1 MSTKWAYNDPML
13 QKEGMEFG
21 VNPFARDTFLKT
33 CATELSH
40 NNYLSAIGHTSLGFD
55 GKSLTHIRTQKI
67 DKKYPMGTRVDGVYD
82 NTNYCIPRSVM
93 GDKAVTDT
101 SFNYV
106 QDGDVTW
113 QDFVWMNQSLSRYLN
128 DREKQTGKSARETD
142 PVMARNFDQMVIL
155 GNYIKAI
162 GKWDD
167 FKAGKYIVNVD
178 PNENISA
185 LAPQGEDM
193 MDMYYI
199 PEELTLN
206 EIPAA
211 ALPYYNKMMKEME
224 VAEMPVGD
232 ITNPDKNN
240 DGVSDDPKKAAESM
254 DKAQS
259 YDEREFFDDVQEK
272 GELSGEISDWAE
284 SYLPPPQSESTT
296 DYTTYILI
304 GAVVLGGVYFYM
316 NSNSAAPAPP
326 PPVPQ

>member
-1 MSTKWAYNDPML
+1 MSTVTSIKYAYNDPML
-13 QKEGMEFG
+13 QMRGISDGMGFQMT
-21 VNPFARDTFLKT
+21 N
-33 CATELSH
+33 CATNMSHEDYHKTLGLSMG
-40 NNYLSAIGHTSLGFD
+40 ATGHL
-55 GKSLTHIRTQKI
+55 KQQKI

-82 NTNYCIPRSVM
+82 NTNYCVPRHLN
-93 GDKAVTDT
+93 KTDT
-101 SFNYV
+101 TFNYV

-113 QDFVWMNQSLSRYLN
+113 QDFVWMNQGLNRYLT
-128 DREKQTGKSARETD
+128 DREMQTGKSARETD

-167 FKAGKYIVNVD
+167 FKAGKYVVNVD
-178 PNENISA
+178 PSENISA
-185 LAPQGEDM
+185 LAPQGEGM

-199 PEELTLN
+199 PDELSIN
-206 EIPAA
+206 QIPAA

-240 DGVSDDPKKAAESM
+240 DGVSDDPKKAVESM

-259 YDEREFFDDVQEK
+259 YDEREFFDDVKEK

-284 SYLPPPQSESTT
+284 SYLPPPESESTT

-316 NSNSAAPAPP
+316 NSNSAASAPP